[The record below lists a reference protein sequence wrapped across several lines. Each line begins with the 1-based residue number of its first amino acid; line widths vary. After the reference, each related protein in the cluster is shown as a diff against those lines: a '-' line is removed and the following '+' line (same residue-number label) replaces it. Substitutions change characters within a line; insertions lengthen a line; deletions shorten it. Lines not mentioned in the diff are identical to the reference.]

1 MSALLTFLGGSAFRM
16 VWGEVSA
23 FIKNRQDHAQELEM
37 IKIQAEIEAA
47 KHERLQDAL
56 KVQHSMGIQ
65 TIQVQAEAD
74 IARIDAESHN
84 RSAEAA
90 ITHKSGVL
98 WVDGW
103 NAAIRPAAA
112 TIVILLWVLALNRAG
127 FVMSDFDK
135 ELVGVIL
142 GFFFANRALSFRGK

>member
-23 FIKNRQDHAQELEM
+23 FIKNRQEHAQELEM
-37 IKIQAEIEAA
+37 IKIQADIEAA
-47 KHERLQDAL
+47 KHERLQEAL

-74 IARIDAESHN
+74 LSRIDAEGFYKAVESSN
-84 RSAEAA
+84 NP
-90 ITHKSGVL
+90 SGVL

-135 ELVGVIL
+135 ELVCVIL
-142 GFFFANRALSFRGK
+142 GFFFANRALAFRGK

>member
-16 VWGEVSA
+16 VWGEVAA
-23 FIKNRQDHAQELEM
+23 FVKNRQDHAQELEM

-74 IARIDAESHN
+74 LNRIDAEGFYK
-84 RSAEAA
+84 A
-90 ITHKSGVL
+90 IESSNKPSGVL

>member
-1 MSALLTFLGGSAFRM
+1 MDS
-16 VWGEVSA
+16 
-23 FIKNRQDHAQELEM
+23 
-37 IKIQAEIEAA
+37 EIEAA

-56 KVQHSMGIQ
+56 KVQHELGIEAIRVK
-65 TIQVQAEAD
+65 TDAD
-74 IARIDAESHN
+74 IDKLDAESHA
-84 RSAEAA
+84 RSSEAA

-135 ELVGVIL
+135 ELCGVIL

>member
-23 FIKNRQDHAQELEM
+23 FIKNRQEHAQELEM
-37 IKIQAEIEAA
+37 IRVQADIEAA
-47 KHERLQDAL
+47 KHARLQEAL

-74 IARIDAESHN
+74 LSRIDADGFYKAIESSN
-84 RSAEAA
+84 
-90 ITHKSGVL
+90 KPSGVL

-135 ELVGVIL
+135 ELAGVIL

>member
-23 FIKNRQDHAQELEM
+23 FIKNRQEHAQEIEM
-37 IKIQAEIEAA
+37 IKIQADIEAA
-47 KHERLQDAL
+47 KHERLQEAL

-65 TIQVQAEAD
+65 TVQVQAEAD
-74 IARIDAESHN
+74 LSRIDAEGFYTAVESSN
-84 RSAEAA
+84 
-90 ITHKSGVL
+90 KPSGVL

-112 TIVILLWVLALNRAG
+112 TIVILLWVMALNRAG

>member
-1 MSALLTFLGGSAFRM
+1 MSALLTFLGGSAFRV

-23 FIKNRQDHAQELEM
+23 FIKNRQEHAQEIEM
-37 IKIQAEIEAA
+37 IKIQADIEAA
-47 KHERLQDAL
+47 KHERLQEAL
-56 KVQHSMGIQ
+56 RVQHSMGIQ

-74 IARIDAESHN
+74 LSRIDAEGFYKAVESSN
-84 RSAEAA
+84 NP
-90 ITHKSGVL
+90 SGVL

-112 TIVILLWVLALNRAG
+112 TIVILLWVLALNHAG

-135 ELVGVIL
+135 ELVCVIL
-142 GFFFANRALSFRGK
+142 GFFFANRALSFRAK

>member
-23 FIKNRQDHAQELEM
+23 FIKNRQEHAHELEM
-37 IKIQAEIEAA
+37 IKIQADIEAA
-47 KHERLQDAL
+47 KHERLQEAL

-74 IARIDAESHN
+74 LNRIDAEGFYKAVESSN
-84 RSAEAA
+84 NP
-90 ITHKSGVL
+90 SGVL

>member
-23 FIKNRQDHAQELEM
+23 FIKNRQEHAQELEM
-37 IKIQAEIEAA
+37 VRIQADIEAA
-47 KHERLQDAL
+47 KHERLQEAL

-65 TIQVQAEAD
+65 TVQVQAEAD
-74 IARIDAESHN
+74 LNRIDAEGFYKAVESSN
-84 RSAEAA
+84 NP
-90 ITHKSGVL
+90 SGVL

>member
-23 FIKNRQDHAQELEM
+23 FVKNRQEHAQELEI
-37 IKIQAEIEAA
+37 IKIQADIEAA
-47 KHERLQDAL
+47 KHERLQEAL

-74 IARIDAESHN
+74 LNRIDAEGFYKAVESGN
-84 RSAEAA
+84 
-90 ITHKSGVL
+90 KPSGVL

>member
-23 FIKNRQDHAQELEM
+23 FVKNRQEHAQEIEM
-37 IKIQAEIEAA
+37 VRIQADIEAA
-47 KHERLQDAL
+47 KHERLQEAL

-74 IARIDAESHN
+74 LNRIDAEGFYKAVESSN
-84 RSAEAA
+84 
-90 ITHKSGVL
+90 KPSGVL

-112 TIVILLWVLALNRAG
+112 TIVILLWILALNRAG

>member
-16 VWGEVSA
+16 VWGEVAA
-23 FIKNRQDHAQELEM
+23 FVKNRQDHAQELEM

-74 IARIDAESHN
+74 LSRIDAEGFYK
-84 RSAEAA
+84 AIEASN
-90 ITHKSGVL
+90 KPSGVL